1 MRFVVHVSFPPEK
14 FNQAVLDGTVSAKMG
29 KILDEIKPEAAYFCA
44 QDGKRGGFLVVN
56 MSDVSEM
63 VRLAEP
69 WFLLFDANVEFL
81 PTMTPADLQKGGLDG
96 IGKKWK

>member
-1 MRFVVHVSFPPEK
+1 M
-14 FNQAVLDGTVSAKMG
+14 
-29 KILDEIKPEAAYFCA
+29 
-44 QDGKRGGFLVVN
+44 N

>member
-14 FNQAVLDGTVSAKMG
+14 FNQAVLDGTVGAKMG
-29 KILDEIKPEAAYFCA
+29 KILEETKPEAAYFCA

-56 MSDVSEM
+56 MNDVSEM
-63 VRLAEP
+63 PRLADP
-69 WFLLFDANVEFL
+69 WFINFDATVEFL
-81 PTMTPADLQKGGLDG
+81 PTMTPADLQKADLGS